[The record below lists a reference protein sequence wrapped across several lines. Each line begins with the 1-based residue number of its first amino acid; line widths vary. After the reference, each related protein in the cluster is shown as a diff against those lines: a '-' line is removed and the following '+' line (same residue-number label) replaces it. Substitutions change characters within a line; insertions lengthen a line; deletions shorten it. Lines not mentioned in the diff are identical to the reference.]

1 MSTVTTLIQPAEI
14 VNTGILSAAPLNSR
28 FDASKL
34 SSVVHLAEDRFLK
47 TFVCAAFYS
56 DLVSQKNTVPS
67 NYNPDLGPVV
77 EAFPLNVDYEFLWT
91 EYFLSFL
98 SRAVYYLALPE
109 IVLQTGSN
117 GLFLNNTEFSSNS
130 GLDGLKFM
138 QDTQLQNLEKRRPF
152 IIDYLC
158 KNKATYPLFCE
169 EDICGCCDDCTEVE
183 SASNLGMV
191 IY

>member
-1 MSTVTTLIQPAEI
+1 MATVITLIKPHEI

-47 TFVCAAFYS
+47 TIVCAAFYT
-56 DLVSQKNTVPS
+56 DLVSQKNTTDS
-67 NYNPDLGPVV
+67 NYNPDLGPIV
-77 EAFPLNVDYEFLWT
+77 EAYPSNADYEFLWT
-91 EYFLSFL
+91 EFLLSYL

-138 QDTQLQNLEKRRPF
+138 QDTQLQNLERRRPF

-158 KNKATYPLFCE
+158 KNKDTYPLFCE
-169 EDICGCCDDCTEVE
+169 EDICNCCSDCTEVE
-183 SASNLGMV
+183 SGSNLG
-191 IY
+191 IILY

>member
-1 MSTVTTLIQPAEI
+1 MATVTTLIKPSEI

-47 TFVCAAFYS
+47 TFVCAAFYA
-56 DLVSQKNTVPS
+56 DLVAQKNVVPS

-77 EAFPLNVDYEFLWT
+77 EAFPLNADYEFLYT
-91 EYFLSFL
+91 EYLLSYL

-117 GLFLNNTEFSSNS
+117 GLFLNNTEFNSNS

-158 KNKATYPLFCE
+158 KNKTTYTLFC
-169 EDICGCCDDCTEVE
+169 DDDCGCCADCTEVE
-183 SASNLGMV
+183 SGSNLGII